1 MMKASH
7 PGGESGKRRDRYT
20 ARKKYSLL
28 ATAQRLRRGGMSLN
42 RAASE
47 LHVSAANLSK
57 WEMAG
62 VGSMD
67 PKDKLFKSRK
77 KAKLPGPPSQLE
89 VIDEA
94 LLRYVF
100 EQLEQGFVVDTLK
113 IVLRASFLFP
123 GFRDKSFTARCSAV
137 KRWLVAHSMRYRMGT
152 HTSQRPPVEVASEAL
167 DYMVYMRRIVTS
179 NNRDRRF
186 ILNMDQTPVY
196 FAMSAKRTLDLVGKK
211 TIHIRTTADDT
222 KRATVAV
229 TIAADG
235 TLLPSM
241 VIFKGAPNGRIARTE
256 FDAYPTTNHYR
267 CQENAWMDER
277 VMLAWVDEVLVPYV
291 ATAPDNIVPLL
302 ILDSYRCHMMGS
314 VVQRIQELGVEVQH
328 IPGGCTSL
336 CQPVDVGFNKP
347 FKDRVR
353 RAWQNWMMAE
363 VLIHGTTRSP
373 TRLDVATWVAITME
387 EMKREGVIIRNAWK
401 KTDYEWFA
409 DAKE

>member
-1 MMKASH
+1 MVKASP
-7 PGGESGKRRDRYT
+7 PGGESGKRRIRYT
-20 ARKKYSLL
+20 ACKKYSLL

-67 PKDKLFKSRK
+67 PKDKLFKSKK

-89 VIDEA
+89 VIDEP

-100 EQLEQGFVVDTLK
+100 EQHEQGFVVDTLK
-113 IVLRASFLFP
+113 IVLRASYLFP
-123 GFRDKSFTARCSAV
+123 GFRDKSFAARASTV

-152 HTSQRPPVEVASEAL
+152 HTSQRPPAEVASEAL
-167 DYMVYMRRIVTS
+167 DYMVYMRRIVTGS
-179 NNRDRRF
+179 NRDRRF

-196 FAMSAKRTLDLVGKK
+196 FAMSAKRTLELIGKK

-222 KRATVAV
+222 KQV
-229 TIAADG
+229 TMAIMIAADG
-235 TLLPSM
+235 TLLPAM
-241 VIFKGAPNGRIARTE
+241 VVYKGKANRKIVRTE
-256 FDAYPTTNHYR
+256 LGSYPTTNHYR
-267 CQENAWMDER
+267 CQENAWMDEA
-277 VMLAWVDEVLVPYV
+277 VMVAWVDDVLAPYV
-291 ATAPDNIVPLL
+291 ATAPDHVIPIL

-353 RAWQNWMMAE
+353 RAWHNWMLADA
-363 VLIHGTTRSP
+363 VIHGTTRSP

-401 KTDYEWFA
+401 KMDYEWFA